1 MAVQTFVRP
10 YDYDP
15 SVTKEAVVG
24 EPHKIPASAPYHIF
38 LRHVPRQQT
47 PSTVKVS
54 GGGITWTEVS
64 TPPSASGQYRVRYDE
79 ALGRIEFH
87 SSDAGKEITVDYN
100 ACGTVVWGE
109 KHDDGRPNIAELQE
123 VLERVQEA
131 GGIDY
136 GSSGFANVKA
146 ALDALVGARIVEMG
160 SNSNGTYVW
169 WENGLQLCY
178 VRIGGLGPIDSQ
190 WGSLYTF
197 ASGVQWTFPA
207 AFVSIPVVVA
217 FPGSTSEFAAIAY
230 QQTPLTSSF
239 VRLSLARGTASNQTD
254 FVIAAIAIGA
264 WK

>member
-1 MAVQTFVRP
+1 MAVQAFVRP

-38 LRHVPRQQT
+38 LRHVTRQQT

-87 SSDAGKEITVDYN
+87 ASDAGREITVSYN

-109 KHDDGRPNIAELQE
+109 KHDDGRPNIAEMQE

-136 GSSGFANVKA
+136 GSSGFVNVKA
-146 ALDALVGARIVEMG
+146 ALDALVGVRIVEMG
-160 SNSNGTYVW
+160 S
-169 WENGLQLCY
+169 
-178 VRIGGLGPIDSQ
+178 
-190 WGSLYTF
+190 
-197 ASGVQWTFPA
+197 
-207 AFVSIPVVVA
+207 
-217 FPGSTSEFAAIAY
+217 
-230 QQTPLTSSF
+230 
-239 VRLSLARGTASNQTD
+239 
-254 FVIAAIAIGA
+254 
-264 WK
+264 

>member
-109 KHDDGRPNIAELQE
+109 KHDDGRPNIAEMQE

-131 GGIDY
+131 GGID
-136 GSSGFANVKA
+136 
-146 ALDALVGARIVEMG
+146 
-160 SNSNGTYVW
+160 
-169 WENGLQLCY
+169 
-178 VRIGGLGPIDSQ
+178 
-190 WGSLYTF
+190 
-197 ASGVQWTFPA
+197 
-207 AFVSIPVVVA
+207 
-217 FPGSTSEFAAIAY
+217 
-230 QQTPLTSSF
+230 
-239 VRLSLARGTASNQTD
+239 
-254 FVIAAIAIGA
+254 
-264 WK
+264 